1 MEQKMDF
8 HPERI
13 DLSSSLREAVAAAT
27 EAWIEASLT
36 HLNLSLLFSSVTG
49 LTAFIEDELVAPAVP
64 LFISLRDVECSL
76 IEDRPAI
83 RVGGPP
89 PAPPPPMV
97 IRIKHLLVQR
107 NHAGVVSVGVA
118 DSNPVTSFGELLYSV
133 ITS

>member
-1 MEQKMDF
+1 M
-8 HPERI
+8 
-13 DLSSSLREAVAAAT
+13 
-27 EAWIEASLT
+27 
-36 HLNLSLLFSSVTG
+36 NLSLLFSSVTG
-49 LTAFIEDELVAPAVP
+49 LTAFIADELVAPAVP